1 MCIYINVHYQ
11 WDPEKAKI
19 NVKKHGIEFAD
30 AVGVLEDPWALTT
43 EDSEAES
50 EPRFLTLGSDIL
62 GRILVV
68 VYVLRGKEIRLV
80 SARKAT
86 KKEREE
92 YAKGIRF

>member
-1 MCIYINVHYQ
+1 MRYQ
-11 WDPEKAKI
+11 WDPQKAKI
-19 NVKKHGIEFAD
+19 NVNKHGIEFAD
-30 AVGVLEDPWALTT
+30 AVGVLEDPWAITT

-50 EPRFLTLGSDIL
+50 EPRFLALGTDIL

-68 VYVLRGKEIRLV
+68 VYVIRGEAIRLV

-86 KKEREE
+86 KKERDE